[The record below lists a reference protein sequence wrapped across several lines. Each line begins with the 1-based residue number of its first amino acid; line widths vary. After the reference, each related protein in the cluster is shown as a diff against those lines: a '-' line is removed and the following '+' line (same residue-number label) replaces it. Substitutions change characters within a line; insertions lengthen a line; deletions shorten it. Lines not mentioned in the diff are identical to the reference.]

1 MARQNKPKPVHLITQ
16 TRYSSRA
23 TCDYYVRVVPL
34 EATLV
39 EGIYSSDSKGT
50 FNPKKVT
57 CKRCL
62 KHPKYK
68 EAMDRVKYPLLFWKE
83 NI

>member
-1 MARQNKPKPVHLITQ
+1 MATVKVKCIHLIKQ
-16 TRYSSRA
+16 YGPQSRA
-23 TCDYYVRVVPL
+23 VCDRCVRLMPI
-34 EATLV
+34 EATIKV
-39 EGIYSSDSKGT
+39 DYSNYSKGT

-62 KHPKYK
+62 KYPDYK